1 MALHR
6 RTRRQNPHFIT
17 ERPLSVNHGAHLD
30 RSGDRAVALRRLRR
44 RRIEAQHL
52 VERLHRLAARREHLH
67 ARVVAEAGTGRD
79 EPADDHVLLQTAQ
92 VVGLAGDRRLGDP
105 SMSASPAF
113 TRSPSWTLMCLPR
126 GIRYSLVSPLS
137 ARMTIFRMPLTN
149 PPIST
154 RPSISV
160 MTACSFGLRASNSS
174 ATRGRPPV
182 MSLVLVVSRGIFAMM
197 SAAKTSAPSAT
208 LRLAPT
214 GSG

>member
-67 ARVVAEAGTGRD
+67 ARVVAEARTGRD

-92 VVGLAGDRRLGDP
+92 VVGFAGDRRLGEHARRLLERRRRDEAVGRERRLRDTEEHGLGRGRP
-105 SMSASPAF
+105 ITRSFSSWNTNLSTSSPTTNSVSPTSSMRTRRSIWRTMISMCLSLIVTPCRRYTSCTSLTRYF
-113 TRSPSWTLMCLPR
+113 WSSRSPST
-126 GIRYSLVSPLS
+126 
-137 ARMTIFRMPLTN
+137 AR
-149 PPIST
+149 
-154 RPSISV
+154 
-160 MTACSFGLRASNSS
+160 
-174 ATRGRPPV
+174 
-182 MSLVLVVSRGIFAMM
+182 
-197 SAAKTSAPSAT
+197 
-208 LRLAPT
+208 
-214 GSG
+214 